1 MDLTPQDIQDKE
13 FHDAFRG
20 YSHEEVD
27 LFLDDVAGAFERVYK
42 ENQEFHHRLR
52 ELEAQLTQARATED
66 MLKRTLL
73 AAQKTADEAIE
84 EARGKG
90 RELVREAESKAREIV
105 AAAERRAQEIVDAAL
120 AREREAEARLEE
132 LRGFEAEQRARLHAH
147 VESLGA
153 QLRMLETD
161 PRAEAVAPHGAPE
174 AAPAPR
180 APAEATDASE
190 TRADASGG
198 ETPRPAQVIVAE
210 AVEGGLPPAPAEATL
225 HVAAE
230 DRPPIALP
238 GEEGEAEERPV
249 EELFWGEE

>member
-132 LRGFEAEQRARLHAH
+132 LGGFEAEQRARLHAH

-153 QLRMLETD
+153 QLRMLETG
-161 PRAEAVAPHGAPE
+161 PRAEAPTPE

-190 TRADASGG
+190 TQADASGG

-225 HVAAE
+225 HLAAE
-230 DRPPIALP
+230 DGPPVLLP
-238 GEEGEAEERPV
+238 GEEEEAEERPV